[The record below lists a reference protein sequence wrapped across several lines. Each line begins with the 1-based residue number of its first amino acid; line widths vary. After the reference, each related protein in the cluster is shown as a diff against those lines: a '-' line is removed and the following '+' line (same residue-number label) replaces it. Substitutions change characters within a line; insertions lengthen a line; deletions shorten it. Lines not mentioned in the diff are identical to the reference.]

1 MFPSREEAAYSN
13 FRLWESLGFI
23 IAYVYSPY
31 LYAYVKLYIL
41 LAVLLLGIAGYL
53 VVEFRISKALK
64 LKEDAITDNSGS
76 ISSDENFA
84 RTNKA
89 FVKED

>member
-1 MFPSREEAAYSN
+1 MFPAREEAAYSN

-41 LAVLLLGIAGYL
+41 LAVLLVGVSGYL
-53 VVEFRISKALK
+53 VVEYRMREALK
-64 LKEDAITDNSGS
+64 MKEISENNSS
-76 ISSDENFA
+76 VASEENFA

-89 FVKED
+89 FEKED